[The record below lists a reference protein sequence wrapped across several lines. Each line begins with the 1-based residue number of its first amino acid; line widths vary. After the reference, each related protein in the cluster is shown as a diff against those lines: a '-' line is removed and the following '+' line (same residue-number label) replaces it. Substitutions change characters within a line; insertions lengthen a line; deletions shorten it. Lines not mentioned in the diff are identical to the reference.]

1 MKKLFLL
8 ASILLVLPSAISKAD
23 DVTVSYTEN
32 TALTLFSNPTTYND
46 VNSYFRIPAI
56 TMMSDGSLLGFSDI
70 RIGGTGDIGG
80 GNPISIVVRKSA
92 DNGQTWGEQSV
103 AIAGGGEDFDF
114 AHGDAAVVTDRETGR
129 IILLCASGKKKY
141 SAGGCMLGQYLSSDG
156 VTWQGG
162 DITSSIKDAF
172 SNAGLSVTR
181 QFFTSGRIIQSAKVK
196 VGSSYRIYSALCTG
210 NGSIVV
216 YSDDFGSTWAVL
228 GGRVACPGGDETV
241 LEELP
246 NGDLL
251 LSARLSGM
259 SRRFNVF
266 TYSDLTTGTGSWN
279 ATTANG
285 LSTATNCN
293 AELLLLPTEKS
304 NIHILLHSVALSS
317 RKNVTIYYKIIDTEA
332 DAYTTP
338 SFYSEGWNV
347 LKQMSSTTSC
357 YSTMVR
363 DKDGNVAYLF
373 EENSNGGY
381 DIQYRNFTVNVAF
394 TTDIKD
400 VRATA
405 IDTPAYNLAGQRVT
419 TDTAGIIIKN
429 QKKTIKR

>member
-1 MKKLFLL
+1 MPAF
-8 ASILLVLPSAISKAD
+8 AHAQDAIS
-23 DVTVSYTEN
+23 VSYTEN
-32 TALTLFSNPTTYND
+32 TALTLFSNPTTYD
-46 VNSYFRIPAI
+46 GRNSYYRIPAI

-80 GNPISIVVRKSA
+80 GNPISIMVRKSD
-92 DNGQTWGEQSV
+92 DNGRTWGEQSV
-103 AIAGGGEDFDF
+103 TITGGSSDFDF

-129 IILLCASGKKKY
+129 MILLCASGKKKY
-141 SAGGCMLGQYLSSDG
+141 SSGGCMLGQYLSSDG
-156 VTWQGG
+156 ITWQGG
-162 DITSSIKDAF
+162 DITSTIKDAF
-172 SNAGLSVTR
+172 SNAGLNVTR
-181 QFFTSGRIIQSAKVK
+181 QFFTSGRIIQSAKIK
-196 VGSSYRIYSALCTG
+196 VGSNYRIYSALCTG

-216 YSDDFGSTWAVL
+216 YSDDFGSNWAVL
-228 GGRVACPGGDETV
+228 GGCVACSGGDETV

-266 TYSDLTTGTGSWN
+266 IYSDQTTGVGSWN
-279 ATTANG
+279 VTTANG

-293 AELLLLPTEKS
+293 AELLLLPTENS
-304 NIHILLHSVALSS
+304 NIYVLLHSVALSG
-317 RKNVTIYYKIIDTEA
+317 RRNVTIYYKVIDTEV

-338 SFYSEGWNV
+338 SFYSDGWNV
-347 LKQMSSTTSC
+347 LKQMSTTTSC
-357 YSTMVR
+357 YSTMVS

-381 DIQYRNFTVNVAF
+381 DIQYRNFTINVNF

-400 VRATA
+400 VNASE
-405 IDTPAYNLAGQRVT
+405 IDTPTYNVVGQCVNKDT
-419 TDTAGIIIKN
+419 TGIIIN
-429 QKKTIKR
+429 GHKKIIKR